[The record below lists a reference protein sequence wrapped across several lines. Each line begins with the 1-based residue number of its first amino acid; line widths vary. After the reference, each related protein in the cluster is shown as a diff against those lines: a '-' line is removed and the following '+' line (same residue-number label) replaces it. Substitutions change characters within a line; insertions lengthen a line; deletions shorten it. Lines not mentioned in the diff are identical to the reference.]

1 MVAAITAATLPALRA
16 SRMAP
21 IEVLKS
27 GGPKSSAGRGER
39 RLLRGVTMIQTALTL
54 ALLVGAGLLIR
65 TMSKLA
71 DVASGYRTD
80 HILTATV
87 TAVRGDWADFHNR
100 ALERVAALP
109 GVDRVAFAWGVP
121 LTGNSWPG
129 SLEIEGQAEA
139 RTAGERVLLPIR
151 AVTSGY
157 FTLIGMPLIDGRD
170 LRSTDDRQAP
180 AVAVVNKALVDR
192 YFRDGN
198 AIGKHLWLGGRKGPG
213 SEIVGIVANGRTG
226 DLTKAP
232 EPEVYFSLW
241 QNSAFSKDI
250 VVATSADPRSLMA
263 AVRREL
269 HAVDPVAAVENM
281 RTLDDIRGESLA
293 SRTFAMRLLVGF
305 AAVAS
310 VLTLVGIYGVLSLSV
325 AARRRE
331 IAIRAAVGAGR
342 RDIRRLVLGEA
353 SRLIAGGIVSGIVA
367 SVVLA
372 RVLQSFLFEVSPAD
386 PLTLAVMGAL
396 FAVVALLA
404 CWVPTRRAANVDPL
418 DALRCE

>member
-1 MVAAITAATLPALRA
+1 MTEEDL
-16 SRMAP
+16 
-21 IEVLKS
+21 
-27 GGPKSSAGRGER
+27 R

-80 HILTATV
+80 HIMTATV
-87 TAVRGDWADFHNR
+87 TSVRGDWADFHRR
-100 ALERVAALP
+100 ALERVAAIP

-241 QNSAFSKDI
+241 QNSAYSKDL
-250 VVATSADPRSLMA
+250 VVSTAADPRAVMA

-269 HAVDPVAAVENM
+269 RAVDPTVAVENM
-281 RTLDDIRGESLA
+281 RTLGDIRGESLA
-293 SRTFAMRLLVGF
+293 SRTFAMRRPCF
-305 AAVAS
+305 TIS
-310 VLTLVGIYGVLSLSV
+310 
-325 AARRRE
+325 AR
-331 IAIRAAVGAGR
+331 
-342 RDIRRLVLGEA
+342 
-353 SRLIAGGIVSGIVA
+353 
-367 SVVLA
+367 A
-372 RVLQSFLFEVSPAD
+372 RVAR
-386 PLTLAVMGAL
+386 G
-396 FAVVALLA
+396 
-404 CWVPTRRAANVDPL
+404 PTERR
-418 DALRCE
+418 